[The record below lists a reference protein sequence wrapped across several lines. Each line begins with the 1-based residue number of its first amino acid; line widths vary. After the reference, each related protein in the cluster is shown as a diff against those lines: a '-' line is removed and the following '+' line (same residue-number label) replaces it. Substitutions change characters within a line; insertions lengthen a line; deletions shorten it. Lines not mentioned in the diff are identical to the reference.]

1 MSEMENE
8 LQAAPGVWQQAFRRA
23 FASRPFVVAVVI
35 MVVTAFGMGAATSF
49 LKLRFRKT
57 PVELRQPLEKVPQ
70 QLGKNWVQVST
81 DEPLPGEIEQT
92 LGTKQYIFR
101 DYADRRIVGDTEIQ
115 EILNATGS
123 EAKRRQ
129 IMITE
134 GRKARGFIH
143 LAVTYYTGMV
153 DTVAHVP
160 DRCYI
165 ADGYTPTEYE
175 QRIWDLNKEGKKAGD
190 DEKLSVRF
198 INFEDATGISSRV
211 NKNVAYFFQVNGE
224 MENSPI
230 AVRYRLQ
237 DLTRADVYYAKIELM
252 SLWRNRNEAAKIM
265 EEFLTDA
272 MPEIRKCLPARSVA
286 AATGPTTA
294 KSE

>member
-1 MSEMENE
+1 MSESMNE
-8 LQAAPGVWQQAFRRA
+8 FQAPPGMWKLAFGRA

-35 MVVTAFGMGAATSF
+35 MVLTAFGMGAATSF

-70 QLGKNWVQVST
+70 QFGNWVQVST

-92 LGTKQYIFR
+92 LGTKTYIFR
-101 DYADRRIVGDTEIQ
+101 DYVDKRIVGEPEIK
-115 EILNATGS
+115 EILDATGS

-129 IMITE
+129 ITITE
-134 GRKARGFIH
+134 SRKPRGFIH

-165 ADGYTPTEYE
+165 ADGYTPVDPE
-175 QRIWDLNKEGKKAGD
+175 QKTWDLSDKDHPDGD
-190 DEKLSVRF
+190 AKLAVRF

-224 MENSPI
+224 MESSPI

-252 SLWRNRNEAAKIM
+252 SLWRNRTEAAEIM
-265 EEFLTDA
+265 RKFLIEA
-272 MPEIRKCLPARSVA
+272 MPEIRKCLPARSAVA
-286 AATGPTTA
+286 ATSPTTGP
-294 KSE
+294 SEQ

>member
-1 MSEMENE
+1 MSETENE
-8 LQAAPGVWQQAFRRA
+8 LQAPVGIWKQAFRRS

-49 LKLRFRKT
+49 MKLRFRKT
-57 PVELRQPLEKVPQ
+57 PVALRQPLETVPQ
-70 QLGKNWVQVST
+70 QLGENWVQVST

-92 LGTKQYIFR
+92 LGTKTYIFR
-101 DYADRRIVGDTEIQ
+101 DYADKRIVGPLEIQ
-115 EILNATGS
+115 EILNASGS
-123 EAKRRQ
+123 EAKKRQ
-129 IMITE
+129 IAITE
-134 GRKARGFIH
+134 SRKSRGFIH

-165 ADGYTPTEYE
+165 ADGYAPIDPE
-175 QRIWDLNKEGKKAGD
+175 QKSWDLGDKEHPDGDKKLG
-190 DEKLSVRF
+190 VRF

-224 MENSPI
+224 MESSPI

-265 EEFLTDA
+265 EDFLKDA
-272 MPEIRKCLPARSVA
+272 MPEIRKCLPAREVA
-286 AATGPTTA
+286 AEPGPTTQVVQ
-294 KSE
+294 